1 MVLLVPGVAYK
12 VQHLPFYLSQGRER
26 EYKNTLVGRGF
37 LHDKFQSGDHRSA
50 LSALLGGENTEVC
63 VSCGEKER
71 EKIEREKRM
80 EERV

>member
-12 VQHLPFYLSQGRER
+12 VQHLPFYLSQGGER

-50 LSALLGGENTEVC
+50 RSALLGGKTQTC
-63 VSCGEKER
+63 VLVVERKKER
-71 EKIEREKRM
+71 K
-80 EERV
+80 